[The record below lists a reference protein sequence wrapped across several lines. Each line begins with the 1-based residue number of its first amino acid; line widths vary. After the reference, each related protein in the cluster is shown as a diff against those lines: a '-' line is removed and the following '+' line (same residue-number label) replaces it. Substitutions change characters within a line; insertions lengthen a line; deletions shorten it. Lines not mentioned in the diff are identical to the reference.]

1 MNFQVQVMA
10 PWMCSIMF
18 TIQMSQE
25 IILFQRCNLSKP
37 TVLSVLSWNLKKSLL
52 GSKSFF

>member
-1 MNFQVQVMA
+1 MNFQVQVNVDLEMP

-25 IILFQRCNLSKP
+25 ISNVTICPKQRCYQ
-37 TVLSVLSWNLKKSLL
+37 
-52 GSKSFF
+52 F